1 VLLLLAALISIVL
14 GMGMPT
20 VAVYVLLAA
29 LVAPAMV
36 EAGVLPEAAHLFV
49 LYFGMMSF
57 ITPPVA
63 VAAFAAASI
72 AKADPFRTGFT
83 AMRFGWAAYIVPFL
97 FVYSPE
103 LILIGRPEKIAF
115 DIATAFAGIWLI
127 SAGFVGYALRPLGAA
142 ARAAFIVAG
151 ACLLIPL
158 SFFAYALYLNI
169 AGALAAALL
178 LAWQMRLRA
187 REKQSPAV
195 SAGPVA

>member
-1 VLLLLAALISIVL
+1 
-14 GMGMPT
+14 MGMPT
-20 VAVYVLLAA
+20 IAVYVLLAA

-36 EAGVLPEAAHLFV
+36 EAGVQPQAAHLFV

-103 LILIGRPEKIAF
+103 LILIGRPEMIVF
-115 DIATAFAGIWLI
+115 DIATAFGAIWLI
-127 SAGFVGYALRPLGAA
+127 SAGFVGYALRPVSGLERGL
-142 ARAAFIVAG
+142 FILSG
-151 ACLLIPL
+151 TLLLIPL
-158 SFFAYALYLNI
+158 SMFSHSIYLNVV
-169 AGALAAALL
+169 GALLAAALMTRQF
-178 LAWQMRLRA
+178 AQRSRA
-187 REKQSPAV
+187 ARIATSPELETRK
-195 SAGPVA
+195 G